1 MNDWSRKDW
10 AFKDWALE
18 DWEFIEKH
26 LKDDPIALQL
36 KYGGESEKAKALV
49 SQVARWQKLRKKFPK
64 LNFSR
69 GWILPP
75 ELSIEQASSSETAA
89 YKAHWMA
96 DKNVV
101 DVTGGMGMDAKEIS
115 QVSKSYT
122 HIERVPEISLSAQSL
137 LNGKALCL
145 CGDSTEI
152 LPKLDTQY
160 DVNKTDIVYAD
171 PARRDATG
179 NKVISWEQLTPNPL
193 QQLPLWLETAPE
205 VWIRLT
211 PMTDILEIQKSLPNA
226 SVLHILGKGREA
238 KEIAVVCKREP
249 GPLHIVISTDSDPKI
264 HLEFNFSEVNQPPQK
279 ISAPKKYLYDPHS
292 TVMIS
297 RAWNWIC
304 EEFELCALDAKTR
317 LFTSD
322 QLIPN
327 FPGRVFEI
335 HEIHSSLPKGIKG
348 KKLAVATQN
357 HPVKA
362 ADLKKKLKAKESDS
376 EFLWATQSEG
386 KHIYLL
392 AAKCR

>member
-1 MNDWSRKDW
+1 MDEWLIKEL
-10 AFKDWALE
+10 ALE
-18 DWEFIEKH
+18 DWKFIEKH
-26 LKDDPIALQL
+26 LKDDPVALQL
-36 KYGGESEKAKALV
+36 KYGRDSEKNKALV
-49 SQVARWQKLRKKFPK
+49 SQVARWQKLNKKFPK
-64 LNFSR
+64 IPYTK

-101 DVTGGMGMDAKEIS
+101 DVTGGMGMDAWEIS
-115 QVSKSYT
+115 KRSQSYT
-122 HIERVPEISLSAQSL
+122 HIESVPEISLSAQSL
-137 LNGKALCL
+137 LNEQALCI

-152 LPKLDTQY
+152 LPKLETQY

-179 NKVISWEQLTPNPL
+179 NKVISWEQLTPNPIK
-193 QQLPLWLETAPE
+193 QLKLWLETAPE

-211 PMTDILEIQKSLPNA
+211 PMTDILEIEKSLPNL

-238 KEIAVVCKREP
+238 KEITVVCKREP
-249 GPLHIVISTDSDPKI
+249 GPLNIVISTDSDPKN

-304 EEFELCALDAKTR
+304 EKFDLWALDSKTR

-322 QLIPN
+322 QLVPN
-327 FPGRVFEI
+327 FPGRIFEI
-335 HEIHSSLPKGIKG
+335 RETSTSLPKGLKG
-348 KKLAVATQN
+348 KRLAVATQN

-362 ADLKKKLKAKESDS
+362 ADLKKKLKVKESES
-376 EFLWATQSEG
+376 EFLWATQSQG
-386 KHIYLL
+386 SHIYLL
-392 AAKCR
+392 ASKYR